1 MDYKKNYLKYKNK
14 YLNLKQIIGGTRDS
28 EDIPEPVDT
37 SESTL
42 TEEELKKFSDED
54 IAFLPDNHFL
64 KKLKKVYSTVRF
76 DTIDQK
82 DKYPNNIITYGEM
95 NYEGMNMIID
105 HLHTAH
111 EISFKNFIDF
121 GSGRGKLPLQV
132 ASVPNVK
139 KSIGIEIVKERHDD
153 AEEIKNKLKK
163 FNSIVNKVEF
173 INGDFKNV
181 VLKDINEVTL
191 VWISN
196 KCFSQELTDQIFS
209 KLITLPKGSVITC
222 SNEVSNIDTN
232 KIRKIDNLKVPMSW
246 YPNSDVYFYI
256 IE

>member
-14 YLNLKQIIGGTRDS
+14 YLNLKKIIGGTYGP

-37 SESTL
+37 TESTL
-42 TEEELKKFSDED
+42 TQEQLENLSDEN

-64 KKLKKVYSTVRF
+64 KRLKKVYSTVKF
-76 DTIDQK
+76 DSIDQK
-82 DKYPNNIITYGEM
+82 EKYPNNIITYGEM
-95 NYEGMNMIID
+95 NYEGMHMIIH

-132 ASVPNVK
+132 ASYPNVK

-153 AEEIKNKLKK
+153 AEEIKDKLKK
-163 FNSIVNKVEF
+163 FDYIVKKVNF
-173 INGDFKNV
+173 INRDFK
-181 VLKDINEVTL
+181 DIILEDITDVTL

-196 KCFSQELTDQIFS
+196 KCFPQELTDQIFS

-222 SNEVSNIDTN
+222 SNEVSNINTN
-232 KIRKIDNLKVPMSW
+232 KIKKIDNLKVPMSW
-246 YPNSDVYFYI
+246 YPKSDVYFYI